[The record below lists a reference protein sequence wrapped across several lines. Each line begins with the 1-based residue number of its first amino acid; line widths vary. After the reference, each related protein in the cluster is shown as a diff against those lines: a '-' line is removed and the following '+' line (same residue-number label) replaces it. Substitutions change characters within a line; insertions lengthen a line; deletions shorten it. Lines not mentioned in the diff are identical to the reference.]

1 MCFFE
6 DACRCRSCTT
16 SSTPWSSASTPS
28 SAALTLLKASTAL
41 STSRSK
47 NPYIGRTTL
56 SWQTERYRALS
67 HARRAQKIKNLLVHA
82 LILHQTHIRDEAL
95 TFSSSTKLT
104 STLQSDKNKKGQGY
118 WVMYMYTVY
127 SFPHNLKF
135 RTCTSVAI
143 SLFFPFIIFT
153 FALLCLNFRHL
164 WYKFCHVF
172 PVHFMIFSN
181 TVIYSSLLDL
191 IVIINLI
198 SSSNMFK
205 HYSLMLLHVKISYP
219 KY

>member
-1 MCFFE
+1 MRDLNICLP
-6 DACRCRSCTT
+6 RCERFYD
-16 SSTPWSSASTPS
+16 
-28 SAALTLLKASTAL
+28 
-41 STSRSK
+41 SRICVSLRMSVGAQIMHHLVHD
-47 NPYIGRTTL
+47 PY
-56 SWQTERYRALS
+56 S

-135 RTCTSVAI
+135 RTCSSVAI

-205 HYSLMLLHVKISYP
+205 HYSLMLLHVKISCP